1 MTDKI
6 ATTQNAPMTPW
17 ERFKADRFD
26 ERELTRLQ
34 GIYRNYANCK
44 FAIKEDKNQTKNIL
58 KSLEQLKKE
67 RRSIKANLAVATA
80 TTHIH
85 ESELHMACLA
95 AHVHC
100 QEMIQRSI
108 EEVRQQIAHLWSQ
121 NKRIAYE
128 RFQTSKTALTDLQ
141 HSMNL
146 KRAQR
151 NLEINENRLDVSR
164 KQEYV
169 QVAAN
174 TKLRYYINHMLY
186 DRALFNKLWQQM
198 IVQLCFDK
206 KFLIDMVDRAVL
218 AFNQGATLC
227 TELDVL
233 REKSIRDKRAHIVDM
248 RDMIRRLDADRKSHE
263 FLEGKGFDRKLM
275 DLEPREYRR
284 RQEFRNDKMDKIGFY
299 KKIIDKMVQFS
310 NVKDIQGAIDS
321 FIKSDDEYFAHF
333 NYMNSLNYQIEFLNE
348 CLNKIYR
355 KIDDQRQANA
365 ELAQAQLNAL
375 QQRQDDLDATKAN
388 SAEVNEHDRN
398 NAQELNHYFETI
410 DELFVTLRCDRTPLL
425 VQLGQQ
431 NTVNKRNVWQLLSIL
446 ESRLNTVLNFVY
458 YDDRKPEPKE
468 VLTVRGVDRVVEPP
482 TQLDDIVLVQQCAE
496 CAEGEVNRYDEE
508 IVYPMEMPEIRQK
521 VRAKTEAP
529 EIQYRLHRLSKC
541 RLPRSRA
548 LVNKRYL

>member
-375 QQRQDDLDATKAN
+375 QQHQDDLDATKAN

-398 NAQELNHYFETI
+398 NAQELHHYFETI

-508 IVYPMEMPEIRQK
+508 IVYPMEMPEIRLK